1 VLFGRVRGTVVS
13 TLKYQGLEGVKLLI
27 VQPVDSHMQPVGGL
41 VVAADTVMAGTND
54 LCVMAR
60 AREASL
66 AMPFVKF
73 VPVDLAITGIVDELS
88 IRPDNE
94 LDFNLK
100 TGQNRFT

>member
-1 VLFGRVRGTVVS
+1 MLFGRVRGTVVS
-13 TLKYQGLEGVKLLI
+13 TLKYQGLEGVKLLV
-27 VQPVDSHMQPVGGL
+27 VQPVDSHLQPIGGL

-66 AMPFVKF
+66 ALPDVKF

-88 IRPDNE
+88 VRPDGE
-94 LDFNLK
+94 QDFTLK
-100 TGQNRFT
+100 PGQNRFT

>member
-1 VLFGRVRGTVVS
+1 MLFGRVRGTVVS
-13 TLKYQGLEGVKLLI
+13 TLKYQGLEGVKLLV
-27 VQPVDSHMQPVGGL
+27 VQPVDSHMQPLGGL

-66 AMPFVKF
+66 AMPDVKF

-88 IRPDNE
+88 AHPDDE
-94 LDFNLK
+94 QDFNLK
-100 TGQNRFT
+100 SGQNRFT